1 MKNQTKL
8 ISELII
14 NLISIFLAL
23 YFWKFI
29 SLPYKN
35 IGIIGEY
42 LSRVYQETKKR
53 PKFII
58 EDKSI
63 YDRNYHNDNKTP

>member
-1 MKNQTKL
+1 MKNQSKL

-42 LSRVYQETKKR
+42 SAN
-53 PKFII
+53 
-58 EDKSI
+58 S
-63 YDRNYHNDNKTP
+63 HHSMNDF

>member
-1 MKNQTKL
+1 MKNQSKL

-35 IGIIGEY
+35 MGIIGEY
-42 LSRVYQETKKR
+42 LSEIYYEVKGRPNYIVDEVIKK
-53 PKFII
+53 
-58 EDKSI
+58 
-63 YDRNYHNDNKTP
+63 T